1 MRLHRRATFLCTPLF
16 LACGSYTPPDPP
28 APRDATAVH
37 ASMGRSWDAVI
48 ELFAA
53 RTIPIRTIERASG
66 LIVTEQLSVGPEGH
80 DWADC
85 GKDNA
90 IVLRPNFAT
99 YNVLVRGD
107 SQSSSVKAAV
117 RWVRTDPKDRLIEC
131 STTHV
136 WEQALEEEVK
146 TRAEEQRAVPA
157 SAPEPATYVG
167 EAPATTAPS
176 TADESSAGPAV
187 ARTNAELLADSDFR
201 RAIQDLRALK
211 FLAEF
216 QEAVRDTLLV
226 EVSNKAL
233 PTNLSE
239 YSLGRLFRAY
249 YRMTNWSP
257 RTVIL
262 FSHAGLVLAAYRR
275 GGLSVRERR

>member
-1 MRLHRRATFLCTPLF
+1 MRLDSRATFLCTPLF
-16 LACGSYTPPDPP
+16 LACSSYTPPDPP

-37 ASMGRSWDAVI
+37 ASRGRACDAVI

-66 LIVTEQLSVGPEGH
+66 LIVTEQLSVGPDGH
-80 DWADC
+80 EWADC
-85 GKDNA
+85 GKENA
-90 IVLRPNFAT
+90 IVLRPNLAT

-107 SQSSSVKAAV
+107 SQSSSVKATV
-117 RWVRTDPKDRLIEC
+117 RWVRTDPKDRVIEC

-146 TRAEEQRAVPA
+146 TRAEEPRAVPA
-157 SAPEPATYVG
+157 SAAEPATNLS
-167 EAPATTAPS
+167 EASAAAASGAT
-176 TADESSAGPAV
+176 ESSASPVAV
-187 ARTNAELLADSDFR
+187 RTNAELLAEPDFR
-201 RAIQDLRALK
+201 RAILDLRDLK

-216 QEAVRDTLLV
+216 QEAGRDTLLV
-226 EVSNKAL
+226 EVSDKAL

-239 YSLGRLFRAY
+239 YNLGRLFRAY

-262 FSHAGLVLAAYRR
+262 FSHAGLVLAAYRP
-275 GGLSVRERR
+275 GGLSVREHR